1 MERVS
6 ADQLDGLVRE
16 ARERWNV
23 PGLAVGVLQEGSV
36 TTAADGACR
45 LGEPEPVTPATV
57 FRIAS
62 ITKPFTAALALSLAQ
77 DDLLDLDAPPPG
89 TTVDAT
95 VRQLLSHQGGLAQE
109 WPERLDPAVAD
120 DGALLRI
127 AAGEPERLPV
137 GPGELFSY
145 CNVGF
150 WLVAAAA
157 ARTLGTTFEQAMQ
170 ERVLDAL
177 GLDATGFEPDRHA
190 SGHRQV
196 EAGSDEHLPL
206 ETSYPRVRR
215 PSGGLWSTVDD
226 LLRFVSHQL
235 GAPGPLT
242 EESLAQMRLPHAR
255 AGTYTYGLGWFMSD
269 LDGRTLVEH
278 GGSVAGFESVLLFVP
293 EDGVALAA
301 LTNSSRGDA
310 PIRDLR
316 EQLGVWPPERPHA
329 PLAPQ
334 ELEALAGRYAG
345 QGLELVFAA
354 EDGGLRL
361 DATEVDPFT
370 GETSTTY
377 PSVLARPIGGRN
389 FEIVEGEWRGE
400 RFDFPRDGFVC
411 FGALAARV
419 E

>member
-6 ADQLDGLVRE
+6 ADQLLAYVRE

-23 PGLAVGVLQEGSV
+23 PGLAVGVLQEGRV
-36 TTAADGACR
+36 TTAADGVCR
-45 LGEPEPVTPATV
+45 LGDPERVTAATV

-62 ITKPFTAALALSLAQ
+62 ITKPFTAALALTLAQ
-77 DDLLDLDAPPPG
+77 DGLLDLDAPPPG
-89 TTVDAT
+89 TNVEAT

-109 WPERLDPAVAD
+109 WPERLDPTVAD
-120 DGALLRI
+120 DDALLRV

-150 WLVAAAA
+150 WLVAAGA
-157 ARTLGTTFEQAMQ
+157 ARALGTTFEDALRR
-170 ERVLDAL
+170 RVLEPL
-177 GLDATGFEPDRHA
+177 GLRATGFEPARHA
-190 SGHRQV
+190 SGHGQLA
-196 EAGSDEHLPL
+196 AGSDEHNPL
-206 ETSYPRVRR
+206 DVSYPRVRR

-226 LLRFVSHQL
+226 LLRLGSHQL
-235 GAPGPLT
+235 GGPGPLT
-242 EESLAQMRLPHAR
+242 QGSLAEMRRPHSR
-255 AGTYTYGLGWFMSD
+255 AGSYTYGLGWFMSD
-269 LDGRTLVEH
+269 LGNRTLVEH

-293 EDGVALAA
+293 EEGVALAA

-316 EQLGVWPPERPHA
+316 ERLGLWPPAEADSPMSRD
-329 PLAPQ
+329 
-334 ELEALAGRYAG
+334 ELEALAGRYRG
-345 QGLELVFAA
+345 QGLELAFAA
-354 EDGGLRL
+354 DDGGLRL

-377 PSVLARPIGGRN
+377 PSVRARPIGGRE
-389 FEIVEGEWRGE
+389 FEIVDGEWRGE

-411 FGALAARV
+411 FTALAARI